1 MPDVGCVWYPAML
14 AAAAAC
20 TKARCEMKK
29 NSIRQRGQSVCEHRW
44 PVVVPARRPASPHEF
59 AAPCTNEIIV
69 KSCGRLENISA
80 QGHHGIM
87 NTLSPHISSSHKD
100 THDAH
105 DDAVNPTTLGP
116 LGHETEHTGRW
127 NGKSVSDGRYTAA
140 QDALPLKRRKLEMQ
154 VGGEGR
160 QRMV

>member
-1 MPDVGCVWYPAML
+1 ML

-20 TKARCEMKK
+20 TKARCELKK
-29 NSIRQRGQSVCEHRW
+29 NSIRQRGQSVCEHRR

-59 AAPCTNEIIV
+59 AAPCINEIIRCTNEIIV
-69 KSCGRLENISA
+69 KSCGRLEKLSA
-80 QGHHGIM
+80 QGHHGIT

-100 THDAH
+100 AHDAH

-116 LGHETEHTGRW
+116 LEHETEHTGGW

-140 QDALPLKRRKLEMQ
+140 QEALPLKGRKLEMQ